1 MKEKINIKQ
10 MFLSYGTKY
19 GDFEDGVCIVDLRHI
34 DEVILGAMLEQ
45 YYQEGFVKGMR
56 KYKELEDKRRE
67 QEEFDKHQ
75 GKLFDD

>member
-10 MFLSYGTKY
+10 MFLNYANNN
-19 GDFEDGVCIVDLRHI
+19 GDFKEGVCIVDLRHI
-34 DEVILGAMLEQ
+34 DEVILGAILEQ
-45 YYQEGFVKGMR
+45 YYQKGFIDGMI
-56 KYKELEDKRRE
+56 KYKQLEDKRRE

>member
-10 MFLSYGTKY
+10 MFLNYANNN
-19 GDFEDGVCIVDLRHI
+19 GDFEEGICIVDLRHI
-34 DEVILGAMLEQ
+34 DEVILGAILEQ
-45 YYQEGFVKGMR
+45 YYQRGFVDGMR
-56 KYKELEDKRRE
+56 KYKQLEDKRRE